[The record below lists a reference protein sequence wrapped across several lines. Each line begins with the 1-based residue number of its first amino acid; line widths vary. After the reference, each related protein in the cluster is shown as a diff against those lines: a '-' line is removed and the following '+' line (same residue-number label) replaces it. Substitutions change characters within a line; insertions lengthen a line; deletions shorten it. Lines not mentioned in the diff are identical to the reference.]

1 MIVIGYGSNVSM
13 DELKAWLDVDSD
25 CDFETAVEMCEQ
37 LGSNSENGTEPKLV
51 FHFNEHNDTVFI
63 TEEKLFSM
71 RTKMESFMSVN
82 HGSISSKRL
91 ESIAK
96 AMNVPIGICLFV
108 TGSEHD
114 EVPVEGAVDMLDEI
128 EAGLTQI
135 HDEQSHESHD
145 EESDEEEDACD
156 EEEHACDEDDIEED
170 ESESQTQV
178 PAFTPQKPFFEIAT

>member
-37 LGSNSENGTEPKLV
+37 LGSGSENGTEPKLV

-71 RTKMESFMSVN
+71 RSKMESFMVVAR
-82 HGSISSKRL
+82 GSPITSKRL

-114 EVPVEGAVDMLDEI
+114 SEAPAEGAIDMLDEI

-135 HDEQSHESHD
+135 HDEQSHDESHD
-145 EESDEEEDACD
+145 EESADEEEEEEDVCD
-156 EEEHACDEDDIEED
+156 EEEQEED